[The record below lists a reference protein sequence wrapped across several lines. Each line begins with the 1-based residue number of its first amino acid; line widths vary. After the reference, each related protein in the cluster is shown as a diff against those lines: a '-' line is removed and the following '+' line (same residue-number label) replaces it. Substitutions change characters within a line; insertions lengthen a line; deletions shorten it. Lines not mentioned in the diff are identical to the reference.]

1 MIIGIGID
9 VIEISRIREME
20 ERWGARFIER
30 VFTEDEIAYCSAKS
44 NRAESYAVRF
54 AAKEAFAKALGTG
67 WDGNFQWKDFSTRTI
82 SGGKPV
88 ALLSIAKQHRLLN
101 TRIHLSLS
109 HSDHFATA
117 VVILEDV
124 KQHDG

>member
-1 MIIGIGID
+1 MIVGLGID
-9 VIEISRIREME
+9 VVEISRIKEME

-30 VFTEDEIAYCSAKS
+30 VFTKEEIAYCSAKA

-67 WDGNFQWKDFSTRTI
+67 WDGNFQWKDFSVNTEP
-82 SGGKPV
+82 GGKPSAV
-88 ALLSIAKQHRLLN
+88 LSTSMQKKLQN
-101 TRIHLSLS
+101 NNVHLSLS
-109 HSDHFATA
+109 HSDQYATA

-124 KQHDG
+124 KQRDE

>member
-1 MIIGIGID
+1 
-9 VIEISRIREME
+9 ME